1 MAKKEQRLTIAMI
14 CTVCKSQNYMT
25 QRNKINT
32 TEKLKLRKFCP
43 TCKKH
48 QEHKETGK
56 LD

>member
-1 MAKKEQRLTIAMI
+1 MAKKEQRINVALI

-32 TEKLKLRKFCP
+32 TEKLHFKKYCS

-48 QEHKETGK
+48 TEHKESGK